1 MPNSFFNP
9 LLNSLKQSL
18 TKLPHDRIVIG
29 FSGGLDSSALLHAMA
44 TLKKVDEAFKNTP
57 VLAIHVHHGL
67 SENADQWFEH
77 CERFCLNM
85 NVEFVG
91 ERVLLNKESGSL
103 ENAAR
108 NARYDVFGKHC
119 ITRDVL
125 LLAHHQDDQ
134 IETFMMRLMRG
145 SGLTGLSS
153 MQAVRPFSQ
162 AMILRPWLHVSRK
175 QLESYVAEHNIEHI
189 EDESNLDTKFDR
201 NWWRQVLLPKLSLRY
216 KQSDASIIKTINTLQ
231 QERQLLEDLL
241 TPIYQ
246 SILDT
251 TERYS
256 NFATLKCDVLSEQP
270 TLVQVQLIR
279 MWLQQQAVYPGLNAE
294 QISTLIKDVV
304 EAKVDSDPVYQWQ
317 QHQVRRYA
325 GKLYVLPNF
334 NEAELGLTS
343 KVPQAVDMQAGCS
356 IQLTDYFH
364 GNLRCDKS
372 VNNGLEPGVY
382 ELTVYDAS
390 LKAKPVNRPNK
401 TLKKW
406 FQEYSVP
413 SWLRSG
419 WPVLLKN
426 GHVACIPGIFVC
438 EGHDLQEGLECHYE
452 SPLISFQSPKK

>member
-108 NARYDVFGKHC
+108 NARYDVFEKHC
-119 ITRDVL
+119 TTRDVL

-153 MQAVRPFSQ
+153 MQAVRPFAQ

-201 NWWRQVLLPKLSLRY
+201 NW
-216 KQSDASIIKTINTLQ
+216 
-231 QERQLLEDLL
+231 
-241 TPIYQ
+241 
-246 SILDT
+246 
-251 TERYS
+251 
-256 NFATLKCDVLSEQP
+256 
-270 TLVQVQLIR
+270 
-279 MWLQQQAVYPGLNAE
+279 
-294 QISTLIKDVV
+294 
-304 EAKVDSDPVYQWQ
+304 
-317 QHQVRRYA
+317 
-325 GKLYVLPNF
+325 
-334 NEAELGLTS
+334 
-343 KVPQAVDMQAGCS
+343 
-356 IQLTDYFH
+356 
-364 GNLRCDKS
+364 
-372 VNNGLEPGVY
+372 
-382 ELTVYDAS
+382 
-390 LKAKPVNRPNK
+390 
-401 TLKKW
+401 
-406 FQEYSVP
+406 
-413 SWLRSG
+413 
-419 WPVLLKN
+419 
-426 GHVACIPGIFVC
+426 
-438 EGHDLQEGLECHYE
+438 
-452 SPLISFQSPKK
+452 